1 MLLLLPSL
9 LGRRRKI
16 PEIMKPFRFPVRH
29 PVICTVVWILV
40 FISSFFILGKL
51 GFQMD
56 IRRFDGILRNVLELG
71 LPYVQKQ
78 ALFGDPQSKSGK
90 RRKRED
96 PNYD

>member
-56 IRRFDGILRNVLELG
+56 IRRFDATPPEITQMENSMTRCSR
-71 LPYVQKQ
+71 
-78 ALFGDPQSKSGK
+78 ADRAPQCFS
-90 RRKRED
+90 
-96 PNYD
+96 

>member
-1 MLLLLPSL
+1 MTAGDAAALGEARRYAEGSLNATLAECEAAYNLL
-9 LGRRRKI
+9 
-16 PEIMKPFRFPVRH
+16 
-29 PVICTVVWILV
+29 
-40 FISSFFILGKL
+40 
-51 GFQMD
+51 D